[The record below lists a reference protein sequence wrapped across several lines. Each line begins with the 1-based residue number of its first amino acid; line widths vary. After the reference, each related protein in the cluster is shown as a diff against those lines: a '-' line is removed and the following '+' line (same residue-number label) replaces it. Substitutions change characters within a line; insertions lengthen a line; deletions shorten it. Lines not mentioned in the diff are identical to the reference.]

1 MKNVPEMENEEF
13 IRALENTDVKI
24 EKKYAKVFKRIIKL
38 A

>member
-13 IRALENTDVKI
+13 IRALENADVKI
-24 EKKYAKVFKRIIKL
+24 EKKYAEVFKRIANL